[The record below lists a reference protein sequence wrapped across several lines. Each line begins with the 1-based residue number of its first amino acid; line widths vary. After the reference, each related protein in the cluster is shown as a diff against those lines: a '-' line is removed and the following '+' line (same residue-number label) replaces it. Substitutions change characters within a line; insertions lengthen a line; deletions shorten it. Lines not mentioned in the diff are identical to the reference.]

1 MRGFVVVLGT
11 CGAARGLQ
19 VGREARSV
27 GLGAP
32 AMRPE
37 TALKFDTP
45 TCLKRLV
52 ASRRYPKWTD
62 SHWAGAPTTRDR
74 SRQSAKDREA
84 ARRVP
89 LPRSQGTE
97 CQSNTARAAP
107 LVCEHWYDTNPSA
120 GIRTRMPG
128 GNDTHRACRSR
139 VPRTIANARLGEALS
154 GRQGLQRLCCS
165 YVPRATANARMG
177 EALFDRQ
184 DLQRLYPLRTFRER
198 SRPHAWAKPCL
209 IASTY
214 NACTPSARSENDPE
228 RTHGRSP
235 VWRRTYNACICS
247 SRSENDHEHTH
258 GRSPVWR
265 ADPRCSYER
274 SLQSRTPRV
283 AARLGWSFLITP

>member
-177 EALFDRQ
+177 EALFDR
-184 DLQRLYPLRTFRER
+184 
-198 SRPHAWAKPCL
+198 
-209 IASTY
+209 
-214 NACTPSARSENDPE
+214 
-228 RTHGRSP
+228 
-235 VWRRTYNACICS
+235 
-247 SRSENDHEHTH
+247 
-258 GRSPVWR
+258 
-265 ADPRCSYER
+265 
-274 SLQSRTPRV
+274 
-283 AARLGWSFLITP
+283 